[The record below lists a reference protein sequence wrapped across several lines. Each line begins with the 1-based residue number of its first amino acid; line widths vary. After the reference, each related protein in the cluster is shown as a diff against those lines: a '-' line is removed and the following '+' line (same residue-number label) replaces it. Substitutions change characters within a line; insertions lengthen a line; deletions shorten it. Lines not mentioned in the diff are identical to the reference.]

1 MNKPSSSGRRARL
14 FGTVEGGRAKTPGR
28 NYSVVSCSKASTLRD
43 FASLFFLL
51 LLVYF
56 SFFFLLRLLWWC
68 WLTPMLSCTWL
79 TGWHVNHHKYPKH
92 KLPVADAQ
100 RLWRKKSV
108 DDSSLSP
115 FHLRNKARENSLDA
129 IIPVLELFFLFLFPL
144 PVFPGQWETVLR
156 VFCREKRLGE
166 QLAGGW
172 NHQTYKSYRNDI
184 TAISFFSTD
193 SYVLLLSVDEG
204 AKKQLVVSC
213 PIGKWIVFFR
223 LFVHQWVS
231 DTSSL

>member
-1 MNKPSSSGRRARL
+1 MTVIHLKRKSIKLWTSQVRPGEGHVCSGLWREGVPRLRGGIIPS
-14 FGTVEGGRAKTPGR
+14 F
-28 NYSVVSCSKASTLRD
+28 SCSKASTLRD

-115 FHLRNKARENSLDA
+115 FHLRNKAREKSLDL
-129 IIPVLELFFLFLFPL
+129 IIPV
-144 PVFPGQWETVLR
+144 
-156 VFCREKRLGE
+156 
-166 QLAGGW
+166 
-172 NHQTYKSYRNDI
+172 
-184 TAISFFSTD
+184 
-193 SYVLLLSVDEG
+193 
-204 AKKQLVVSC
+204 
-213 PIGKWIVFFR
+213 
-223 LFVHQWVS
+223 
-231 DTSSL
+231 